1 MVDASAAKVTFELV
15 TPTELVFSKDV
26 DMVVVPGAEGDFGV
40 LPGHTPF
47 LTTLR
52 PGLIDIH
59 DGGSIAQSL
68 FVEGGFAEATPQR
81 CTVLASGVRPMSKIF
96 AEDASQRLADAEEA
110 LRAADDDSHAA
121 AEAMVKAATY
131 LAAQDARGLTGAIVT
146 AEELARRLG
155 F

>member
-1 MVDASAAKVTFELV
+1 MADANAAKVNFELV
-15 TPTELVFSKDV
+15 TPAQLVFSEDA

-68 FVEGGFAEATPQR
+68 FVEGGFAEATEER
-81 CTVLASGVRPMSKIF
+81 CTVLATGVRPMAEVT
-96 AEDASQRLADAEEA
+96 AEDARERLAAANEAAAAADAE
-110 LRAADDDSHAA
+110 RVA
-121 AEAMVKAATY
+121 AEAMVKATEMRSSA
-131 LAAQDARGLTGAIVT
+131 GS
-146 AEELARRLG
+146 
-155 F
+155 

>member
-1 MVDASAAKVTFELV
+1 MADANAAKVNFELV
-15 TPTELVFSKDV
+15 TPAQLVFSEDA

-68 FVEGGFAEATPQR
+68 FVEGGFAEATEER
-81 CTVLASGVRPMSKIF
+81 CTVLATGVRPMAEVT
-96 AEDASQRLADAEEA
+96 AEDARERLAAANEA
-110 LRAADDDSHAA
+110 AAAADDESRAAAETERVA
-121 AEAMVKAATY
+121 AEAMVKATEMRSSA
-131 LAAQDARGLTGAIVT
+131 GS
-146 AEELARRLG
+146 
-155 F
+155 

>member
-1 MVDASAAKVTFELV
+1 MADASAAKVTFELV
-15 TPTELVFSKDV
+15 TPTELVFSKDA

-68 FVEGGFAEATPQR
+68 FVEGGFAEATPER
-81 CTVLASGVRPMSKIF
+81 CTVLASGVRPMAEVT
-96 AEDASQRLADAEEA
+96 AEDAAARLSTAEESFS
-110 LRAADDDSHAA
+110 AADDDRRATAETERAA
-121 AEAMVKAATY
+121 AEAMVKAAEMRP
-131 LAAQDARGLTGAIVT
+131 AAGS
-146 AEELARRLG
+146 
-155 F
+155 

>member
-1 MVDASAAKVTFELV
+1 MVDANAAKVNFELV
-15 TPTELVFSKDV
+15 TPAQRVFSEDA

-68 FVEGGFAEATPQR
+68 FVEGGFAEATEER
-81 CTVLASGVRPMSKIF
+81 CTVLATGVRPMSDVS
-96 AEDASQRLADAEEA
+96 ADDARERLAIANEA
-110 LRAADDDSHAA
+110 AAAADDDNRAAAETERVA
-121 AEAMVKAATY
+121 AEAMVNATEMRPS
-131 LAAQDARGLTGAIVT
+131 AGG
-146 AEELARRLG
+146 
-155 F
+155 

>member
-1 MVDASAAKVTFELV
+1 MADANAAKVNFELV
-15 TPTELVFSKDV
+15 TPAQLVFSEDA

-68 FVEGGFAEATPQR
+68 FVEGGFAEATEER
-81 CTVLASGVRPMSKIF
+81 CTVLATGVRPMSDVS
-96 AEDASQRLADAEEA
+96 ADDARERLAIANEA
-110 LRAADDDSHAA
+110 AAAADDDNRAA
-121 AEAMVKAATY
+121 AETERVAAAAMVNATEMRPS
-131 LAAQDARGLTGAIVT
+131 AGG
-146 AEELARRLG
+146 
-155 F
+155 